1 MVPKVPLN
9 SFKHFRAFD
18 PIAAKDVAALSSY
31 QDSLILLEMSRRTT
45 FRNLHTC
52 ACGTQHDFKSHNLQ
66 HLLLL
71 CSSSF
76 PLSRRISKIEEISF
90 LLLLSHSVRG
100 AHCSHATG
108 RCQDVLLATAGCCH
122 GLQAAAPRLVSTTPA
137 LSESDSIPHH
147 GAIYTALYSEH
158 AIVSNSFSSSG
169 SGGRRN
175 CTNSRTW
182 LHLHTRKRLLRVF
195 LY

>member
-1 MVPKVPLN
+1 MHVEHSTTSN
-9 SFKHFRAFD
+9 HIICNTCFCC
-18 PIAAKDVAALSSY
+18 ALLLPHY
-31 QDSLILLEMSRRTT
+31 QDA
-45 FRNLHTC
+45 FP
-52 ACGTQHDFKSHNLQ
+52 KSTNSNSKVHIWQRFPYFHNA
-66 HLLLL
+66 
-71 CSSSF
+71 S
-76 PLSRRISKIEEISF
+76 EEISF
-90 LLLLSHSVRG
+90 LLLLSHSFRG

-108 RCQDVLLATAGCCH
+108 RCQDVLLA
-122 GLQAAAPRLVSTTPA
+122 TPA

-169 SGGRRN
+169 SGGTRN

>member
-1 MVPKVPLN
+1 MHVEHSTTSN
-9 SFKHFRAFD
+9 HIIRNTCFCC
-18 PIAAKDVAALSSY
+18 ALLLPHY
-31 QDSLILLEMSRRTT
+31 QDA
-45 FRNLHTC
+45 FP
-52 ACGTQHDFKSHNLQ
+52 KSTNSNSKVHIWQRFPYFHNA
-66 HLLLL
+66 
-71 CSSSF
+71 S
-76 PLSRRISKIEEISF
+76 EEISF
-90 LLLLSHSVRG
+90 LLLLSHSFRG